1 MGRAV
6 SLTAGAECG
15 SLQFRLRWHRPLHIL
30 PRNRTKPMS
39 ITGSREVEGSTR
51 PLDGRAV
58 SQPGSVFLVAF
69 PSSYT
74 HGCFRR
80 KQWTREGL
88 PWDVFIHLLAVIAV
102 CASVYGAASLF
113 FTFVNTAFPDPLDSP
128 LSINDDLRFEIAIL
142 FISFPVYCWAW
153 RSIQT
158 DLMLNPAKRT
168 RWIRTCPI
176 YLTIFLAGLLLL
188 GDAIGLLYHFLGGDL
203 TARFVLKVAVLALVS
218 GTVLL
223 FYRERFVRSLAEIHV
238 CGGR

>member
-1 MGRAV
+1 MDSER
-6 SLTAGAECG
+6 
-15 SLQFRLRWHRPLHIL
+15 
-30 PRNRTKPMS
+30 
-39 ITGSREVEGSTR
+39 
-51 PLDGRAV
+51 
-58 SQPGSVFLVAF
+58 
-69 PSSYT
+69 SS
-74 HGCFRR
+74 
-80 KQWTREGL
+80 

-102 CASVYGAASLF
+102 CASVYGAASLL

-223 FYRERFVRSLAEIHV
+223 FYRDAIRSEPGGDSRLRRALVYGSCAALAVLLVVGIAQGVRQHKCDRPALTRKRLSISARRNRTSSCTGQAKVPSPRRWRI
-238 CGGR
+238 